1 MVPYEWVRWLVI
13 AIAAAV
19 STLSLCAAFVGGFRE
34 DMAKG
39 TPVII
44 AIALVHVAL
53 ALVYKLY
60 FFANIKVPSSD
71 EK

>member
-1 MVPYEWVRWLVI
+1 MPLEWVRWLVI
-13 AIAAAV
+13 ALAAAV
-19 STLSLCAAFVGGFRE
+19 STLSLCAAFVGAFKD

-39 TPVII
+39 TPVVIG
-44 AIALVHVAL
+44 IALVHVAL

-60 FFANIKVPSSD
+60 FFANINVPSSD